1 MMEEKDKIVFI
12 SSTLNSNFI
21 VFWKLIKML
30 QFIKLE
36 LVNNKLYQN

>member
-12 SSTLNSNFI
+12 SSTLNNNFI
-21 VFWKLIKML
+21 VFQKLIKML

-36 LVNNKLYQN
+36 LINKKLYLN